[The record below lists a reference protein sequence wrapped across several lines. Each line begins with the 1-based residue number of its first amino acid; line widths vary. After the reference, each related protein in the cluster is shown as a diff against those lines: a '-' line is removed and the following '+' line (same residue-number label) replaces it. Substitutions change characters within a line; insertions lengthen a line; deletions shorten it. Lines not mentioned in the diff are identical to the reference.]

1 MIDKI
6 KEISILDA
14 IDMYGEDN
22 CQSLLSSFYCPLN
35 HDIQSFLHNKA
46 ISFAKQYLAMTF
58 LVFIL
63 HNDQSFLVGYYT
75 LTNKFL
81 SLSDTKLSKTI
92 QKKILKFSQFEH
104 NSKQFFMPIP
114 LIAQLGKN
122 DKYSDLIS
130 GEQLL
135 TLACD
140 RVKQAQKIIGG
151 KMVYIECASNPKLH
165 SFYSANGFTEFGQR
179 NGNDNVPLVQMV
191 KYF

>member
-1 MIDKI
+1 
-6 KEISILDA
+6 
-14 IDMYGEDN
+14 
-22 CQSLLSSFYCPLN
+22 
-35 HDIQSFLHNKA
+35 
-46 ISFAKQYLAMTF
+46 
-58 LVFIL
+58 
-63 HNDQSFLVGYYT
+63 
-75 LTNKFL
+75 
-81 SLSDTKLSKTI
+81 
-92 QKKILKFSQFEH
+92 
-104 NSKQFFMPIP
+104 MPIP

-165 SFYSANGFTEFGQR
+165 SFYSTNGFTEFGQR
-179 NGNDNVPLVQMV
+179 EANDNLPLVQMV

>member
-1 MIDKI
+1 MINKI

-22 CQSLLSSFYCPLN
+22 CQKILSSFYCPLN
-35 HDIQSFLHNKA
+35 HGN
-46 ISFAKQYLAMTF
+46 
-58 LVFIL
+58 
-63 HNDQSFLVGYYT
+63 QSFLVGYYT

-92 QKKILKFSQFEH
+92 QRKILKFAQFEH

-122 DKYSDLIS
+122 DKYSEFIS

-135 TLACD
+135 ALACD

-165 SFYSANGFTEFGQR
+165 SFYSTNGFTEFGQR
-179 NGNDNVPLVQMV
+179 EVNDNLPLVQMV